1 MGVEGPFLVVA
12 PLSTICNWQKEFNRF
27 APKLPVVRY
36 HGSGKGREELR
47 DAHLKEEIDI
57 EVGYMFNFIFLRAS
71 ENSIPLEITF
81 QHQLRDHS

>member
-36 HGSGKGREELR
+36 HGTSKQREELR
-47 DAHLKEEIDI
+47 AAHLTEEVDI
-57 EVGYMFNFIFLRAS
+57 KVGTLLNLL
-71 ENSIPLEITF
+71 PTGTF
-81 QHQLRDHS
+81 VL

>member
-36 HGSGKGREELR
+36 HGTSKQREELR
-47 DAHLKEEIDI
+47 AAHLTEEIDI
-57 EVGYMFNFIFLRAS
+57 KVDTLLDLLPTG
-71 ENSIPLEITF
+71 TF
-81 QHQLRDHS
+81 VL